1 MATQHKKA
9 LSFCVRNR
17 ERGRGGGCTSVSKR
31 AGAPAE
37 SPHKDRVAP
46 SETSFQVPGGEICSK
61 NREIILLV
69 LLTTQSFETMP
80 VVGSAWPPTI
90 FLIKKMRIPRKILL
104 SMTRSFCEFSL
115 CRCCRRRDPPYS
127 SPLRGQHRK
136 EQNTKQNTPHGAAD
150 ETQHAVPSTSCSYT
164 RVLV

>member
-46 SETSFQVPGGEICSK
+46 SETSFPVGEICSK

-90 FLIKKMRIPRKILL
+90 VLIKKMRIPRKILL
-104 SMTRSFCEFSL
+104 SMTRSFCGFSL